1 MNILVGHGCQYH
13 GGIRPTHMLTFRENS
28 REMLFLRDLR
38 RDTRSGEA
46 QPDVVWITSRDRIV
60 ENALLLIA
68 LHVCDLPQLKGE
80 AVRFVG
86 LRPTPEIDLSRC
98 GDSQEL
104 GALHELCRELFPPR
118 CKLVITVC
126 DQSAAREQLSVLRNY
141 PMEVEVCTPE
151 FQRLWNMW
159 SNADDKMETLG
170 DFYHGVLADLPQPLT
185 GKASEDG
192 SPSDLVV
199 RRAHRVKRRKAVR
212 PKQGNGN

>member
-1 MNILVGHGCQYH
+1 MYILVGQGCQYH
-13 GGIRPTHMLTFRENS
+13 GGIKPTHMLTFRENG
-28 REMLFLRDLR
+28 REVLFLRDLT
-38 RDTRSGEA
+38 RDPSNGEP

-68 LHVCDLPQLKGE
+68 LHVCDLPLLKDE
-80 AVRFVG
+80 AARFAG
-86 LRPTPEIDLSRC
+86 LRPTPEIDLSGC
-98 GDSQEL
+98 GDSGQL

-170 DFYHGVLADLPQPLT
+170 DFYQGVLADLPSP
-185 GKASEDG
+185 GAVKAAEDG
-192 SPSDLVV
+192 SLGSSAV

-212 PKQGNGN
+212 PRQGNGN

>member
-1 MNILVGHGCQYH
+1 MYILVGSGCQYH
-13 GGIRPTHMLTFRENS
+13 GGIRPTHMLTFRENG
-28 REMLFLRDLR
+28 REVLYLRDLR
-38 RDTRSGEA
+38 RDLSDGEL

-68 LHVCDLPQLKGE
+68 LHVCDLPQLKFQ
-80 AVRFVG
+80 AARFAG
-86 LRPTPEIDLSRC
+86 LKPRPEIDLSRY
-98 GDSQEL
+98 GDSKPL
-104 GALHELCRELFPPR
+104 GALHELCRQLFPPR

-170 DFYHGVLADLPQPLT
+170 DFYQWVLADLPSPEAV
-185 GKASEDG
+185 KAAEDG
-192 SPSDLVV
+192 SLGSSAV

-212 PKQGNGN
+212 PRQGSGN